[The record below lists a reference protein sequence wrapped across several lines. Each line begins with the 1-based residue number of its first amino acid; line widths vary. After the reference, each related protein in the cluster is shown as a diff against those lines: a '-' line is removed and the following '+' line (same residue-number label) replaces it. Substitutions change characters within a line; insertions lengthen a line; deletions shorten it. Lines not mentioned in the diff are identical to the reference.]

1 MLQEMVS
8 VVLEPALC
16 WYLGSTSRSHSVL
29 QEVDSRTMLSQAES
43 LAGLVEQGGGPEVVP
58 YLATLRQG
66 LQDSAVEARNFAA
79 QQRAD
84 VERTKRTS
92 AQVHSRFKQQ

>member
-1 MLQEMVS
+1 
-8 VVLEPALC
+8 
-16 WYLGSTSRSHSVL
+16 
-29 QEVDSRTMLSQAES
+29 MLSQAES
-43 LAGLVEQGGGPEVVP
+43 LASLVEQGGGPDLIP
-58 YLATLRQG
+58 YLGSLRQG

-92 AQVHSRFKQQ
+92 HQVQPALHAWPLLTCLPIKYCQQQQ

>member
-1 MLQEMVS
+1 M
-8 VVLEPALC
+8 
-16 WYLGSTSRSHSVL
+16 
-29 QEVDSRTMLSQAES
+29 MLSQAES
-43 LAGLVEQGGGPEVVP
+43 LANLVEQGGGPDLIP
-58 YLATLRQG
+58 HLGGLRQG

-92 AQVHSRFKQQ
+92 DQVCKS